1 MIQRQ
6 GSKLLQ
12 DCAMGPTGSIES
24 VNEESLKA
32 FQSQRLDLAPGIEA
46 IINKYG
52 VSLYLYA
59 KAELGCEDA
68 ADEVLQQTWLAL
80 YLEGVKSGLA
90 WLRSPTI
97 YSWLRTVIQN
107 RVYDYRKQRKAT
119 SLDAEEV
126 MWALEQSTDLF
137 ERPDIMSIRDE
148 MVLEILD
155 VILRTV
161 TSGDAFIMFS
171 FHCLGYS
178 SKDLARMLSFSE
190 NTIKSRLRRARERL
204 KRALEDSGIQ
214 VRDIKQVGGLK
225 ERFDQVLAWLALD
238 AMPKDEWDAEVVQP
252 ILQRESEHPLWVSVA
267 FDFLNEWDT
276 DVALRYQ
283 VCSNLT
289 SPRRTLR
296 GGAAS
301 FLRRNES
308 KELEKY

>member
-1 MIQRQ
+1 
-6 GSKLLQ
+6 
-12 DCAMGPTGSIES
+12 MGPAGPIES

-32 FQSQRLDLAPGIEA
+32 FQPQRPDLAPGIEA

-52 VSLYLYA
+52 VSLRLYA

-97 YSWLRTVIQN
+97 YSWLRTVVQN
-107 RVYDYRKQRKAT
+107 RVYDYRKRRKAI
-119 SLDAEEV
+119 SLDTEEV
-126 MWALEQSTDLF
+126 MWALEQSTDLL

-155 VILRTV
+155 AILRTV
-161 TSGDAFIMFS
+161 TPGDAFIMFC
-171 FHCLGYS
+171 FHYLGYS

-204 KRALEDSGIQ
+204 RRALEDGGIQ

-238 AMPKDEWDAEVVQP
+238 AVPRDEWDAEVVQP
-252 ILQRESEHPLWVSVA
+252 ILQRKSKHPLWVSIA
-267 FDFLNEWDT
+267 FDFLGERDI
-276 DVALRYQ
+276 DVAAMYRT
-283 VCSNLT
+283 CSGLK

-296 GGAAS
+296 GGVAS
-301 FLRRNES
+301 FRRRDES